1 MAAGERKAAVSFLT
15 ERTEGGAAVLHR
27 HPVFTLK
34 VKKNGNK
41 LIYPFI
47 HLTKYGRGN
56 FMDINVKKEYDLYN
70 DIQLRCGGEIYIG
83 VVGPVRTGKSTF
95 IKRFMDLM
103 VLPNMADSY
112 EKDRVVD
119 ELPQSA
125 GGKTI
130 TTTEPKFI
138 PKEAAKLTLGDGIE
152 TRVRLIDCVGYM
164 VDGAGGHMENDAE
177 RMVKTPWYAEEIPFT
192 QAAEIGTRKVI
203 TDHSTIGIVVTCDGS
218 FGDIPRESYVAA
230 EERTIKELKKLKKPF
245 VVLLNTAKPY
255 GEEAARLSQEIENK
269 YGVAVMAVNCE
280 QLKKDDI
287 NQILENIL
295 YEFPLT
301 MIEFYMPKWVEMLP
315 ANHDMK
321 VDLIERVKEIMKQY
335 NCIRDVKNNPVALE
349 GPFIKKC
356 KMDGIDMSN
365 GCVKVWLDVDDAYYY
380 EMLSDMV
387 GEKIDNEYHLLSV
400 LKEMAKMKKEYVK
413 VLHAI
418 DSVRQKGYG
427 VVTPERSEIKLD
439 KPEVIK
445 HGNKFGVKI
454 RAESPSIHM
463 IRANIETEI
472 SPIVGSEEQAQDL
485 IRFISDSSQSEAGI
499 WETNIFGKSVE
510 QLVNDGITG
519 KLTMI
524 GDESQL
530 KLQETMQKI
539 VNDSNG
545 GMVCIII

>member
-1 MAAGERKAAVSFLT
+1 
-15 ERTEGGAAVLHR
+15 
-27 HPVFTLK
+27 
-34 VKKNGNK
+34 
-41 LIYPFI
+41 
-47 HLTKYGRGN
+47 
-56 FMDINVKKEYDLYN
+56 MDLNIKKEYDLYK

-103 VLPNMADSY
+103 VLPNMTESY
-112 EKDRVVD
+112 EKERAKD

-138 PKEAAKLTLGDGIE
+138 PKEAAKLSLGEGIE
-152 TRVRLIDCVGYM
+152 ARVRLIDCVGYM
-164 VDGAGGHMENDAE
+164 VDGASGHMENEME
-177 RMVKTPWYAEEIPFT
+177 RMVKTPWSAEEIPFT

-203 TDHSTIGIVVTCDGS
+203 NDHSTIGIVITCDGS
-218 FGDIPRESYVAA
+218 FGDIPRENYLSA

-245 VVLLNTAKPY
+245 VVLLNSAKPY
-255 GEEAARLSQEIENK
+255 SDETLRMADEIAARYEVS
-269 YGVAVMAVNCE
+269 VMPVNCE
-280 QLKKDDI
+280 QLKKEDI
-287 NQILENIL
+287 NHILENVL

-315 ANHDMK
+315 ANHNMK
-321 VDLIERVKEIMKQY
+321 VDLISRVKEIMKQY
-335 NCIRDVKNNPVALE
+335 NCIRDVKNRPVTLD
-349 GPFIKKC
+349 GPFVKKC
-356 KMDGIDMSN
+356 KMDSIDMAD
-365 GCVKVWLDVDDAYYY
+365 GCIKVWLDVDDAYYY
-380 EMLSDMV
+380 EMLSEMV
-387 GEKIDNEYHLLSV
+387 GENIDNEYHLLSV
-400 LKEMAKMKKEYVK
+400 LKEMSKMKKEYVK

-427 VVTPERSEIKLD
+427 VVTPERSEIRLD
-439 KPEVIK
+439 KPEVIR

-485 IRFISDSSQSEAGI
+485 IHFITDSSQSEAGI

-510 QLVNDGITG
+510 QLVNDGITS

-524 GDESQL
+524 GEESQL

>member
-1 MAAGERKAAVSFLT
+1 MENRNSNT
-15 ERTEGGAAVLHR
+15 
-27 HPVFTLK
+27 
-34 VKKNGNK
+34 
-41 LIYPFI
+41 
-47 HLTKYGRGN
+47 
-56 FMDINVKKEYDLYN
+56 YDLYK

-103 VLPNMADSY
+103 VLPFMEESY
-112 EKDRVVD
+112 EKDRAVD

-138 PKEAAKLTLGDGIE
+138 PKEAAEITLGEGIAAK
-152 TRVRLIDCVGYM
+152 VRLIDCVGYM
-164 VDGAGGHMENDAE
+164 VEGAGGHMENDTE
-177 RMVKTPWYAEEIPFT
+177 RMVKTPWSAEEIPFT
-192 QAAEIGTRKVI
+192 QAAEMGTRKVI
-203 TDHSTIGIVVTCDGS
+203 TEHSTIGIVVTCDGS
-218 FGDIPRESYVAA
+218 FGDIKRENYLQA

-255 GEEAARLSQEIENK
+255 SEEAAGLAEEISRK
-269 YGVAVMAVNCE
+269 YNVTAMPVNCA
-280 QLKKDDI
+280 QLKKEDI
-287 NQILENIL
+287 NQILEKVL

-315 ANHDMK
+315 VNHKMK
-321 VDLIERVKEIMKQY
+321 ADIVSKVKEMMKQY
-335 NCIRDVKNNPVALE
+335 GCIRDVSNHPVQLQSE
-349 GPFIKKC
+349 FVKKC
-356 KMDGIDMSN
+356 KMDSINMAD
-365 GCVKVWLDVDDAYYY
+365 GCIRVWLEVDDSYYY
-380 EMLSDMV
+380 EMLSELV
-387 GEKIDNEYHLLSV
+387 GETVSGEYQLLHL

-413 VLHAI
+413 VLHAVEA
-418 DSVRQKGYG
+418 VRHKGYG
-427 VVTPERSEIKLD
+427 VVTPDRAEITLD
-439 KPEVIK
+439 RPELIK

-454 RAESPSIHM
+454 KAESPSIHM

-485 IRFISDSSQSEAGI
+485 IRYISESGSGEEGI
-499 WETNIFGKSVE
+499 WETNIFGKTVE

-524 GDESQL
+524 GEESQI

>member
-1 MAAGERKAAVSFLT
+1 MMDF
-15 ERTEGGAAVLHR
+15 
-27 HPVFTLK
+27 
-34 VKKNGNK
+34 NNK
-41 LIYPFI
+41 
-47 HLTKYGRGN
+47 R
-56 FMDINVKKEYDLYN
+56 EYDLYK
-70 DIQLRCGGEIYIG
+70 DIQIRCGGEIYIG

-103 VLPNMADSY
+103 VLPNMEDGY
-112 EKDRVVD
+112 EKERVTD

-138 PKEAAKLTLGDGIE
+138 PKEAALVSMGEGIE
-152 TRVRLIDCVGYM
+152 AKVRLIDCVGYM
-164 VDGAGGHMENDAE
+164 VEGAGGHMENGEE
-177 RMVKTPWYAEEIPFT
+177 RMVKTPWSTEEIPFT
-192 QAAEIGTRKVI
+192 MAAEMGTRKVI

-218 FGDIPRESYVAA
+218 FGEISRENYFPA
-230 EERTIKELKKLKKPF
+230 EERTIRELKKMNKPF
-245 VVLLNTAKPY
+245 IVLLNTVKPY
-255 GEEAARLSQEIENK
+255 SEDAIKQAKEISDKYHVAA
-269 YGVAVMAVNCE
+269 MPVNCE
-280 QLKKDDI
+280 QLKKEDI
-287 NQILENIL
+287 NRILEKIL

-315 ANHDMK
+315 ANHKMK
-321 VDLIERVKEIMKQY
+321 VDIIERVKEIMKQY
-335 NCIRDVKNNPVALE
+335 NCIRDVKNQPISVE
-349 GPFIKKC
+349 GPFVKKC
-356 KMDGIDMSN
+356 KMDSIDMAD
-365 GCVKVWLDVDDAYYY
+365 GCIKVWLEVDDAYYY
-380 EMLSDMV
+380 EMLSEMV
-387 GEKIDNEYHLLSV
+387 GESIDNEYQLLSV

-418 DSVRQKGYG
+418 DSVRHKGYG
-427 VVTPERSEIKLD
+427 VVTPERDEIRLD
-439 KPEVIK
+439 KPEVIR

-485 IRFISDSSQSEAGI
+485 IRFITDSSQKEDGI

-510 QLVNDGITG
+510 QLVNDGITS

-524 GDESQL
+524 GEESQL